1 VTSQSPEKDEATDD
15 YREAWASLREMVANQ
30 GASWSGRESNHLF
43 MNLGG
48 ESFSDISYLS
58 SADFKDDGRGAITL
72 DWDNDGRQDL
82 LLRSRTAP
90 RLRLLRNQSDNPGHY
105 LDLDLQGVTCNR
117 DAIGASVQI
126 ETETFKTCQT
136 LHAGD
141 SFLSQSSK
149 TLHFGLGSDS
159 VVKILTVTWPDG
171 TTDRYTDLAVDQRYR
186 IVQGAA
192 EPSVVRLRI
201 NQALA
206 RVPVQT
212 LPRQGQTVVRIPL
225 LEKIPLQEM
234 PIPSFDNPNRRV
246 KDLAGRPVL
255 LNLWGLTCS
264 ACMKEFQAFER
275 RKKQIDGRGLR
286 IVTLTTDPAEKYDAA
301 RKLMDGLGLRADA
314 GYATDT
320 FLTALES
327 MLFEILG
334 ASPGSPLPTSL
345 LLDEAGNLVVVYQG
359 KVPVGEMLRDAAL
372 SSATLASKANGSALF
387 FGNQLKQARRNFQ
400 FLARTFRSYGLEDQA
415 RIFDARIMPGP
426 GSKPG
431 ANH

>member
-1 VTSQSPEKDEATDD
+1 VTSQSPDKDEATDD
-15 YREAWASLREMVANQ
+15 YRAAWASLREMVANQ

-48 ESFSDISYLS
+48 KSFADISYLS

-90 RLRLLRNQSDNPGHY
+90 RLRLLRNQSDNPGHF
-105 LDLDLQGVTCNR
+105 LTLDLQGVNCNR
-117 DAIGASVQI
+117 DAIGASVEI
-126 ETETFKTCQT
+126 ETKEFKTCQT

-149 TLHFGLGSDS
+149 ALHFGLGANK
-159 VVKILTVTWPDG
+159 VVQKLTVTWPDG
-171 TTDRYTDLAVDQRYR
+171 STDQYADLAADQRYR
-186 IVQGAA
+186 IVQGAT
-192 EPSVVRLRI
+192 EPALVHLRT

-206 RVPVQT
+206 RVQPQT

-255 LNLWGLTCS
+255 LNLWGMTCS

-286 IVTLTTDPAEKYDAA
+286 IVTLTTDPVDKHDAA
-301 RKLMDGLGLRADA
+301 RKLMTGLGLRADA
-314 GYATDT
+314 GYTTDI

-345 LLDEAGNLVVVYQG
+345 LLDERGNLVVVYQG
-359 KVPVGEMLRDAAL
+359 KVPVGEMLRDVAL
-372 SSATLASKANGSALF
+372 SSSLAASNSNGSALF
-387 FGNQLKQARRNFQ
+387 FGVQLKQARRNFQ
-400 FLARTFRSYGLEDQA
+400 FLANTFRSYGWQDQA
-415 RIFDARIMPGP
+415 RIFEALAVSGKGQQPVM
-426 GSKPG
+426 K
-431 ANH
+431 H